1 MNKETLQQYSCL
13 LQEYLVG
20 EGMVLEW
27 AIFLNVV
34 VNCIIVFVGIFII
47 DVVFRKFQRSKFFA
61 KIGFANCP
69 TKFYTKFKQR
79 ILWWII
85 LIFKGKIYDFIATVA
100 YGNNP
105 KLP

>member
-34 VNCIIVFVGIFII
+34 VNCIVVFVGIFII
-47 DVVFRKFQRSKFFA
+47 DVVFRKFIIEA
-61 KIGFANCP
+61 
-69 TKFYTKFKQR
+69 FKAFSNKT
-79 ILWWII
+79 ITTFDDYLVKSN
-85 LIFKGKIYDFIATVA
+85 FPKFIAHI
-100 YGNNP
+100 
-105 KLP
+105 LPLIIFWHLIPITIS